1 MENYRT
7 CSEGRRFYLWLADRT
22 RTIEINVQQCYNWA
36 TQERSR
42 LTLDTWR
49 GSLLGL
55 ALDGRLTLKYFRV
68 TLEAWRLLL

>member
-1 MENYRT
+1 MKNYWT
-7 CSEGRRFYLWLADRT
+7 CSEGRRFSLWPADRT
-22 RTIEINVQQCYNWA
+22 IELKYQQCNNWA
-36 TQERSR
+36 AQERSR